1 MPPDDHAAVKSIAP
15 DEPDVGDPR
24 AFWTYWSASTTSGVG
39 SAVTGVALPLI
50 GVLILHAGAFEM
62 GVLAAAS
69 YIAWLVVGLPAGA
82 IVRHL
87 PLRRLQVT
95 LDLVRA
101 GAMLSIPV
109 SWWAG
114 GLTMA
119 QLVAV
124 ALVVSFANV
133 FFGVANTTFLPRVVP
148 KSELHSRNSLMSG
161 TDAVTQLGGPSI
173 GGLLVQSVGAVPT
186 LLVDA
191 ASYVMSALLLRH
203 LPESV
208 ERVERADRTP
218 LRQQMRE
225 GWNFVRNHPVMNVCM
240 WDATV
245 TNFVCGAQLALFA
258 VYLVKIA
265 HAPAGL
271 VGFLLAT
278 EGIGALLGAAAS
290 PYIVRRLGSARA
302 CIAFGFV
309 SVVGAL
315 LLPLGSHV
323 GAWVL
328 FGVGNAVFASGVVVL
343 STATRTFRQ
352 TATPPE
358 LLSRVMATVR
368 FVSWGAI
375 PIGALVAGVLGSW
388 IGPRAALLV
397 LGVVTVVSPVIL
409 LCSPVRHL
417 RDLDD
422 PIPAE

>member
-1 MPPDDHAAVKSIAP
+1 MPPDDSRAASALAT
-15 DEPDVGDPR
+15 DRSETGDPR
-24 AFWTYWSASTTSGVG
+24 AFWTYWAASTTSGVG
-39 SAVTGVALPLI
+39 GAVTSVALPLI
-50 GVLILHAGAFEM
+50 GVLILHARAFEM

-95 LDLVRA
+95 LDLARA
-101 GAMLSIPV
+101 AAMLSIPLA
-109 SWWAG
+109 WWCG
-114 GLTMA
+114 TLTMT

-148 KSELHSRNSLMSG
+148 KSELHARNSLMSG
-161 TDAVTQLGGPSI
+161 TDAATQLGGPSL

-186 LLVDA
+186 LLIDS
-191 ASYVMSALLLRH
+191 ASYVVSAILLRN

-208 ERVERADRTP
+208 ERVERAERTP
-218 LRQQMRE
+218 LAQQMRE
-225 GWNFVRNHPVMNVCM
+225 GWNFVRRHPVMNACM

-258 VYLVKIA
+258 VYLVTTV

-278 EGIGALLGAAAS
+278 EGIGSLLGAAVS
-290 PYIVRRLGSARA
+290 PRIVRTLGSARA
-302 CIAFGFV
+302 CIVFGFV

-315 LLPLGSHV
+315 LIPLGTHV
-323 GAWVL
+323 SGWIL
-328 FGVGNAVFASGVVVL
+328 FSLGNAVFALGVVVL

-375 PIGALVAGVLGSW
+375 PIGALVAGSLGSW
-388 IGPRAALLV
+388 IGLRAALLV
-397 LGVVTVVSPVIL
+397 MGVATVAAPVIL

-422 PIPAE
+422 LPAH